1 MVKRRH
7 QRVPLIQA
15 VNLETAGTS
24 GQGIT
29 VNFSPGGCAI
39 QQKDLSLFC
48 GRRLTMRLVLPDHPE
63 PLDVGQVTVTWTK
76 DDCCGLRFL
85 ATSQEVQER
94 LSQVYE
100 LLIKAQTEV
109 EILPVISLASAISR

>member
-1 MVKRRH
+1 MVKRQH
-7 QRVPLIQA
+7 QRVALTQP
-15 VNLETAGTS
+15 VNLETAGTT

-48 GRRLTMRLVLPDHPE
+48 GRRMTMRLVLPDCPE
-63 PLDVGQVTVTWTK
+63 PLDVGQVTVAWTK
-76 DDCCGLRFL
+76 DDQCGIRFI
-85 ATSQEVQER
+85 ATSQEVRER

-100 LLIKAQTEV
+100 LLIKAETEV
-109 EILPVISLASAISR
+109 EVLPVISLASAMAR

>member
-7 QRVPLIQA
+7 QRVPLTQP
-15 VNLETAGTS
+15 VNLETAGTA
-24 GQGIT
+24 GQGTT

-39 QQKDLSLFC
+39 HQKDLSLFC
-48 GRRLTMRLVLPDHPE
+48 GRRLTMRLVLPDCPE
-63 PLDVGQVTVTWTK
+63 PLDVGQVTVAWTK
-76 DDCCGLRFL
+76 DDQCGIRFL

-100 LLIKAQTEV
+100 LLIKAQTKVEV
-109 EILPVISLASAISR
+109 LPVISLAAEISR

>member
-7 QRVPLIQA
+7 PRVPFKQV
-15 VNLETAGTS
+15 VNLETVGAI
-24 GQGIT
+24 GQGTT

-39 QQKDLSLFC
+39 EQKDLSLFC
-48 GRRLTMRLVLPDHPE
+48 GRRLTMRLALPDRLE
-63 PLDVGQVTVTWTK
+63 LLDVGQVVVAWTK
-76 DDCCGLRFL
+76 DHHCGLRFI

-100 LLIKAQTEV
+100 LLSNASTGV
-109 EILPVISLASAISR
+109 EELPVLSLDSVISR

>member
-7 QRVPLIQA
+7 PRVPLNQP
-15 VNLETAGTS
+15 VNLETAGTI
-24 GQGIT
+24 GHRTT

-39 QQKDLSLFC
+39 EQWDLSLFC
-48 GRRLTMRLVLPDHPE
+48 GRRLTMRLSLPDCPE
-63 PLDVGQVTVTWTK
+63 PLDVGQVVVAWTK
-76 DDCCGLRFL
+76 DQHCGLRFM

-100 LLIKAQTEV
+100 LLINAQTGV
-109 EILPVISLASAISR
+109 EELPLLSLVPAISR

>member
-1 MVKRRH
+1 MVKRQH
-7 QRVPLIQA
+7 QRVPLNQP
-15 VNLETAGTS
+15 VNLETAGTM
-24 GQGIT
+24 GQGTT
-29 VNFSPGGCAI
+29 VNFSPRGCAI

-48 GRRLTMRLVLPDHPE
+48 GRRLTMQLVLPDCPE
-63 PLDVGQVTVTWTK
+63 PLDVGQVTVAWTK
-76 DDCCGLRFL
+76 DDQCGIRFM

-109 EILPVISLASAISR
+109 EDLSVISLASAMSR

>member
-7 QRVPLIQA
+7 PRVPLNQP
-15 VNLETAGTS
+15 VNLDSAGTM
-24 GQGIT
+24 GQGTT

-39 QQKDLSLFC
+39 QQRDLSLFC
-48 GRRLTMRLVLPDHPE
+48 GRRLTMRLALPDCPE
-63 PLDVGQVTVTWTK
+63 PLDVGQVVVAWTK
-76 DDCCGLRFL
+76 DHHCGIRFL

-100 LLIKAQTEV
+100 LLVKAQTEAEV
-109 EILPVISLASAISR
+109 SPIISLAPAISR